1 MIRVRDKATGAEA
14 EWDGHEWTGD
24 PDFAA
29 LLRIA
34 CRALRLQFDPF
45 AGYAHVQQRMAE
57 TLPQHGFVVVRQTK
71 PVEAEHLPG
80 VVY

>member
-1 MIRVRDKATGAEA
+1 MIRLRDKATGDEA

-24 PDFAA
+24 TDFSA
-29 LLRIA
+29 LLEIV
-34 CRALRLQFDPF
+34 CQTLGLRFDPF
-45 AGYAHVQQRMAE
+45 AGYGHVQQRMAE

-71 PVEAEHLPG
+71 PVEVVHLPG

>member
-24 PDFAA
+24 PDFVA
-29 LLRIA
+29 LLQLA
-34 CRALRLQFDPF
+34 CSAPGLQFDPF
-45 AGYAHVQQRMAE
+45 AGYAHTQQRMAE
-57 TLPQHGFVVVRQTK
+57 TLPGQGFEVVRQTK
-71 PVEAEHLPG
+71 PVEIVHQPG